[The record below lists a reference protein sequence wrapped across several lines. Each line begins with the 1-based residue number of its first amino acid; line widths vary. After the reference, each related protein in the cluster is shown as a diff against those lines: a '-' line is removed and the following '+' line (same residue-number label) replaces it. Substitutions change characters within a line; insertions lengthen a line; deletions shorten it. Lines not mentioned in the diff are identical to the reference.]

1 MIKRL
6 EKQVIECSQQTEC
19 LTSNIHTIEL
29 QLSSAKAEL
38 QKEVDSNAKLAREIK
53 ESNFEKQ
60 ELQQQINKITF

>member
-6 EKQVIECSQQTEC
+6 ERQVIEYSQQTEC